1 MFDGLVTDF
10 RLAART
16 LRKDLGFSAIA
27 IATLALGIGANTAV
41 FSLVDRVIL
50 RPLAY
55 RDSGGLYA
63 IHEVVPKFAHIAPL
77 IPVNAMHFRE
87 WRKSANSF
95 EDLAMIG
102 GMTLNLTGSG
112 EPERIPA
119 ARVSPSLFRM
129 LGVTA
134 QIGRTLLDEE
144 DQPGRDDV
152 VVLSDELWRRRFGG
166 DPGAVGRKIQLNG
179 RAYQIVGVLPRDFQF
194 PKLSDLFA
202 MTIAEERPQIWKPF
216 AIADRELSPMGD
228 FNYAGI
234 ARLRPG
240 VSLSQGA
247 RRAERHPGRNRE
259 GISRRRSSCARNWWG
274 CRSRSR
280 GARAAGW
287 CCCWRRSRWCC

>member
-1 MFDGLVTDF
+1 MLDGLVSDF

-55 RDSGGLYA
+55 RNAGGLYA
-63 IHEVVPKFAHIAPL
+63 VHEVIPKFANIAPL

-87 WRKSANSF
+87 WRKSAKSF
-95 EDLAMIG
+95 EDMAMIG

-144 DQPGRDDV
+144 DRTGRDDV
-152 VVLSDELWRRRFGG
+152 VVLSDELWRRRYAA
-166 DPGAVGRKIQLNG
+166 DPGAVGRRIQLNG
-179 RAYQIVGVLPRDFQF
+179 RAYQIVGVLPRDF
-194 PKLSDLFA
+194 
-202 MTIAEERPQIWKPF
+202 
-216 AIADRELSPMGD
+216 
-228 FNYAGI
+228 
-234 ARLRPG
+234 
-240 VSLSQGA
+240 
-247 RRAERHPGRNRE
+247 
-259 GISRRRSSCARNWWG
+259 
-274 CRSRSR
+274 
-280 GARAAGW
+280 
-287 CCCWRRSRWCC
+287 